1 MLTLRD
7 ATVHFEGSPRPALNR
22 VSLEIHKG
30 SWTAITG
37 PNGSGKSTLLAA
49 LAGLLPLGGGTIER
63 IGPVRV
69 ALLQQDADNQ
79 LVATS
84 VQHELALS
92 VPIDVPAHEAKDR
105 IAGAV
110 DRFHLPEFLHRNPHQ
125 HSGGEKQRV
134 ACATVWL
141 EEPDVL
147 LLDEPLAFLDRAGRE
162 TVIDLVREANAR
174 GTAIV
179 WATPGD
185 DVHLARTV
193 VSLDTGSIVPNTEIE
208 LASSIDEPRRT
219 PHARGD
225 VIVMARG
232 AKFSYGE
239 RTILQSVDVEIARG
253 ECTGILGANGS
264 GKTTLLLLLGGALR
278 PMSGTVT
285 TDLREQGVL
294 YLPQSPERMFFAETV
309 REEILFGLRRSR
321 SQPKRDA
328 AALEAVVRASL
339 DAAGLDAAAV
349 VDRMPFELS
358 VGEMRRVAFAIAH
371 ALAPELLLLDEPS
384 TSLDDAG
391 RRALHRLVDARI
403 DAGAAVV
410 VASHDRAHLDPF
422 CDRILELEAGRIA
435 PV

>member
-7 ATVHFEGSPRPALNR
+7 ATVHFDGVRRPALNR

-30 SWTAITG
+30 SWTALVG
-37 PNGSGKSTLLAA
+37 PNGSGKSTLLTA

-79 LVATS
+79 LVATT

-92 VPIDVPAHEAKDR
+92 VPIDVPAGEANDR
-105 IAGAV
+105 IAAAI
-110 DRFHLPEFLHRNPHQ
+110 DRFHLHEFLQRNPHQ
-125 HSGGEKQRV
+125 LSGGEKQRV

-147 LLDEPLAFLDRAGRE
+147 LLDEPLAFLDRDGRDV
-162 TVIDLVREANAR
+162 VIDLVRAGNQR
-174 GTAIV
+174 GMAVV

-185 DVHLARTV
+185 DIHLARDIV
-193 VSLDTGSIVPNTEIE
+193 ALDQGNIVPVASIE
-208 LASSIDEPRRT
+208 LAPANEAPRRT
-219 PHARGD
+219 SRARGD
-225 VIVMARG
+225 VIVNARG
-232 AKFSYGE
+232 TGFSYGE
-239 RTILQSVDVEIARG
+239 RTILQSVDVDITRG
-253 ECTGILGANGS
+253 ECTGILGRNGA
-264 GKTTLLLLLGGALR
+264 GKTTLLLLLGGALQ
-278 PMSGTVT
+278 PSSGRVT
-285 TDLREQGVL
+285 RTLRDNRVL

-309 REEILFGLRRSR
+309 REEILFGLKRSR

-328 AALEAVVRASL
+328 AALDDVVRGSL

-349 VDRMPFELS
+349 IDRSPFELS

-371 ALAPELLLLDEPS
+371 ALVPELLLLDEPS
-384 TSLDDAG
+384 TSLDLAG
-391 RRALHRLVDARI
+391 RRALERLVDARR

-410 VASHDRAHLDPF
+410 VASHDQAHLDPY
-422 CDRILELEAGRIA
+422 CDRMLELETGRIA